1 MSSSFVYPA
10 FHDLP
15 YRVLNSL
22 IQNEDHDTSDEMS
35 RIFLELKRDIDA
47 FSTRIDRYLEE
58 TGTQL
63 DAAAA
68 ALQPVIQSLRD
79 QISV

>member
-1 MSSSFVYPA
+1 
-10 FHDLP
+10 
-15 YRVLNSL
+15 
-22 IQNEDHDTSDEMS
+22 MS
-35 RIFLELKRDIDA
+35 RTFLELKRDIDA
-47 FSTRIDRYLEE
+47 FSARIDRYLEE

-68 ALQPVIQSLRD
+68 ALQPVIQGLKD